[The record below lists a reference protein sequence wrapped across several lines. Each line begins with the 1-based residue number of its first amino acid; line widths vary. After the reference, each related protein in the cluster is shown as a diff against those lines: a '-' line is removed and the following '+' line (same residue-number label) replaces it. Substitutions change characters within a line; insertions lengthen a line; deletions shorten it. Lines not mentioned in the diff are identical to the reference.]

1 MGMIEERPRRFVE
14 MHRATAN
21 DEEGMLDALIGE
33 KLYDVI
39 GKFHYR
45 YLS

>member
-1 MGMIEERPRRFVE
+1 
-14 MHRATAN
+14 MHRTAAD

-33 KLYDVI
+33 ELYDVI
-39 GKFHYR
+39 GKFHCR

>member
-1 MGMIEERPRRFVE
+1 
-14 MHRATAN
+14 MHRAAAD
-21 DEEGMLDALIGE
+21 DEEGVLDALIGE

-45 YLS
+45 YLW